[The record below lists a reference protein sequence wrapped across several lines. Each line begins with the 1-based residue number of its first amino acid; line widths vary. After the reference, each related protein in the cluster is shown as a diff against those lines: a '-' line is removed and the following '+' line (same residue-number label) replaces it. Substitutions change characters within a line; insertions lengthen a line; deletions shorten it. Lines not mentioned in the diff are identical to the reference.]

1 MLIALGGLFF
11 ISFFLCPADAQIVD
25 IVPKFKDESRL
36 VVLPVFF
43 VPQDTDFTQEELRDA
58 GELLRSHIGIA
69 QAHYRTLLETD
80 TFAAADKT
88 DNEYRAQNANAYYAE
103 IDPSEETDSAHRILK
118 ELFAWN
124 SDDRVNSHFIYL
136 TIYVRP
142 SKNYEKG
149 MELFGSGRP
158 FNGVPNSGGGYVE
171 MEYSSLTADHPY
183 PFQSTLVHEL
193 GHAFGLAHVDCHG
206 YDMDSNDSIMSYDL
220 SHHSN
225 GLEQS
230 ANPGSFAPEDYFTL
244 SLNKRAFPDFEF
256 ADESHNP
263 TAKPLD
269 DVQKCFINPFST
281 FVGEFAHISG
291 TGRVKE
297 WRLGRRPGL
306 SVAPRFLWECLN
318 SPSLSWFPSPA
329 TSIRT

>member
-25 IVPKFKDESRL
+25 IVPKFNDESRL

-149 MELFGSGRP
+149 MELF
-158 FNGVPNSGGGYVE
+158 
-171 MEYSSLTADHPY
+171 
-183 PFQSTLVHEL
+183 
-193 GHAFGLAHVDCHG
+193 
-206 YDMDSNDSIMSYDL
+206 
-220 SHHSN
+220 
-225 GLEQS
+225 
-230 ANPGSFAPEDYFTL
+230 
-244 SLNKRAFPDFEF
+244 
-256 ADESHNP
+256 
-263 TAKPLD
+263 LD
-269 DVQKCFINPFST
+269 QI
-281 FVGEFAHISG
+281 
-291 TGRVKE
+291 
-297 WRLGRRPGL
+297 
-306 SVAPRFLWECLN
+306 
-318 SPSLSWFPSPA
+318 
-329 TSIRT
+329 